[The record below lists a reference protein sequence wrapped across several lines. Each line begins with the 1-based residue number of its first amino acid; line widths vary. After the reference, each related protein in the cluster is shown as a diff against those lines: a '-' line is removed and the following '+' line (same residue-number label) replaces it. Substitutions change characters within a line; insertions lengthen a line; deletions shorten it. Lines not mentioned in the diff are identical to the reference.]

1 MALEKIENV
10 YTSEK
15 VDISN
20 VYTMAIGEE
29 IKYYQIPAFNDVNF
43 LNSSLSHLWSFFNM
57 RTETDYNVANQPYA
71 NGGVIGTALER
82 LPEAF
87 YNIGGIG
94 FSISNEKYRVQ
105 INGQNNSLYVPLNSS
120 YTGMTSGLTA
130 TTLYSSFIYNP
141 DILKKNPFS
150 LCSGVQADE
159 YKSEASPEYT
169 NNFGIGYQYAPGKNP
184 DTSSNYKFFDSG
196 LVYLMSNNVYNTFT
210 GATGSSLTWD
220 YLYNNTNKYAN
231 GARLISFE
239 PGNGQYTGVGGY
251 DRIVGAM
258 FLNYG
263 FGFIFD
269 PDLVQGFDW
278 STVVGDPTS
287 VTGGTFTTGQTAFNA
302 CDIDL
307 AEILNVK
314 IVAPPNRW
322 TASSNGSYIGTGQDC
337 GIATTTI
344 TLHGVD
350 GSCYAIVKPDQAL
363 IKEKDN
369 YLIFDLELPLSEPI
383 TPQNGVL
390 IWDGISPL

>member
-1 MALEKIENV
+1 MALQKVENV

-15 VDISN
+15 VDISS
-20 VYTMAIGEE
+20 VYTMAIGDE
-29 IKYYQIPAFNDVNF
+29 IKYYQMPSFNDANF

-71 NGGVIGTALER
+71 NGGLLGTALEN

-87 YNIGGIG
+87 YNVGAIG
-94 FSISNEKYRVQ
+94 FSITNENYRVQ
-105 INGQNNSLYVPLNSS
+105 VYGQNEALYVPLNSS

-159 YKSEASPEYT
+159 YKSEASAEYT

-184 DTSSNYKFFDSG
+184 NPASNYKFFDSG
-196 LVYLMSNNVYNTFT
+196 VVYLMSNNVSNTFT

-220 YLYNNTNKYAN
+220 YLYNNTNKFAN

-239 PGNGQYTGVGGY
+239 PGNTQYTGIGGY

-269 PDLVQGFDW
+269 PDLVKGFDW
-278 STVVGDPTS
+278 STVNGDPTS
-287 VTGGTFTTGQTAFNA
+287 ITGGTFTSGQTAFDA
-302 CDIDL
+302 ADMDL

-314 IVAPPNRW
+314 IVAPPNVW
-322 TASSNGSYIGTGQDC
+322 TASPNSSYIGTGQDC

-344 TLHGVD
+344 TLHSTD
-350 GSCYAIVKPDQAL
+350 GSCLAIVKPDEAL
-363 IKEKDN
+363 IKNQDG

-383 TPQNGVL
+383 TPQDGTL
-390 IWDGISPL
+390 IWDGVSPL

>member
-1 MALEKIENV
+1 MALQKVENV
-10 YTSEK
+10 YTSEE
-15 VDISN
+15 VDISS
-20 VYTMAIGEE
+20 VYTMAIGDE
-29 IKYYQIPAFNDVNF
+29 IKYYEIPAFNDANF
-43 LNSSLSHLWSFFNM
+43 LNSSLSHLWGFFDM

-71 NGGVIGTALER
+71 NGGLIGTALES

-87 YNIGGIG
+87 YNTGAVG
-94 FSISNEKYRVQ
+94 FSISNSNYRVQ
-105 INGQNNSLYVPLNSS
+105 IYGQNNALYVPLNSS

-184 DTSSNYKFFDSG
+184 NPESTYKFFDSG
-196 LVYLMSNNVYNTFT
+196 VVYLMSNNVYNTFT

-220 YLYNNTNKYAN
+220 YLYAQPNKFAN

-239 PGNGQYTGVGGY
+239 PGNTQYTGVGGY
-251 DRIVGAM
+251 DKIVGAM

-269 PDLVQGFDW
+269 PDLVKGFNW
-278 STVVGDPTS
+278 STISGDPTS
-287 VTGGTFTTGQTAFNA
+287 ITGGTFTSGQTAFNA
-302 CDIDL
+302 SDMDL
-307 AEILNVK
+307 AEILKVK
-314 IVAPPNRW
+314 IVAQPNVW
-322 TASSNGSYIGTGQDC
+322 VSSPNSSYIGQGQDC
-337 GIATTTI
+337 GIATSTI
-344 TLHGVD
+344 TLHGPAGECLAV
-350 GSCYAIVKPDQAL
+350 VKPDEAL
-363 IKEKDN
+363 IKNQDG

-383 TPQNGVL
+383 TPQTGTLSWNGV
-390 IWDGISPL
+390 SPL